1 MILSN
6 PTKTNPLAINELEVP
21 EFHGDVFCT
30 WQIKL
35 WCQDCRSLRITLNS
49 RLAIAAAAIVQRIII
64 RRRPR
69 VLRPVSPFRKSSN
82 PAATIVDAVGEFDG
96 CRQGRS
102 QKSERTDRVC
112 GLKLSFP
119 RRPPSSKSSPLPTTL
134 TCLSWGYLH
143 HHTYCYVCAV

>member
-1 MILSN
+1 MLSN
-6 PTKTNPLAINELEVP
+6 PTKTNRLAIIGFEVP
-21 EFHGDVFCT
+21 EPHGYIHCT
-30 WQIKL
+30 WQTGL

-69 VLRPVSPFRKSSN
+69 VLRPLSPFRKGSN
-82 PAATIVDAVGEFDG
+82 PAATMINAVGEFDG

-119 RRPPSSKSSPLPTTL
+119 PRPPSSKARRCTL
-134 TCLSWGYLH
+134 TCPS
-143 HHTYCYVCAV
+143 